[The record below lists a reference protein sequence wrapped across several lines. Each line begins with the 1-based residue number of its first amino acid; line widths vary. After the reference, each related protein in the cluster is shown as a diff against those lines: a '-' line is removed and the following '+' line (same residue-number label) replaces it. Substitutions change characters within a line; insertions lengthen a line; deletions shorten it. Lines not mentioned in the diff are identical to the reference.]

1 MAKRVGLCR
10 GERSPRRRGAIGE
23 RSATGSVR
31 MPKLPA
37 GEPRKSEGRMWL
49 VVAGWLASA
58 LVFTTF
64 FMRTMIPLRLVA
76 IASNVAFMAYAVLG
90 LRYGVF
96 GRLYPIL
103 VLHASLLP
111 LNVLRLR
118 QLRELVQ
125 AVRTASD

>member
-1 MAKRVGLCR
+1 
-10 GERSPRRRGAIGE
+10 
-23 RSATGSVR
+23 

-118 QLRELVQ
+118 QLHRE
-125 AVRTASD
+125 AS